1 MQVARRGV
9 RDATV
14 EDGREGADAVDAG
27 LTPRRRSTIFGNE
40 RRCFVSSSDP
50 SRSVRGPSML
60 LPLQSLAASFLVA
73 ASARISG
80 ADRVVHRPRR
90 WRRALG
96 MVPAAVIAAGL
107 ASLPAAVRAG
117 EAATASN
124 ASVAV
129 SAVAVG
135 GDETATTISIDL
147 TRPVPIGVFGLAAPD
162 RLVIDLPGARFDLPR
177 DAGAGARGLVRQW
190 RFGAFAADRS
200 RLVFDLARPVRL
212 TGADLQAADGT
223 RPTRM
228 VVALGA
234 AGPDEAP
241 WRPVHLGPPEPPRTA
256 DTARPAPATTAG
268 KRVIVVD
275 AGHGG
280 VDAGTVSPA
289 TGTPEKTV
297 VLEMAKVLARRL
309 EETGRYAVRMT
320 RQSDVFVG
328 LDARVDVARAAR
340 ADLFLSIHADAEYD
354 HSVRGATVYTV
365 AEKASD
371 ARAAALAAK
380 ENRSDAIA
388 GLIEEAARDDVT
400 DILADLTR
408 RESRRFS
415 RDLARDILAEY
426 ARNGR
431 LVKGAAHREAGLK
444 VLRAHDFPSVLVEIG
459 FLSNPED
466 EKQMASVDWRDH
478 TAGSLIAAIDRWFSE
493 RGSAVSAGAATGRA
507 PVSP

>member
-1 MQVARRGV
+1 M
-9 RDATV
+9 
-14 EDGREGADAVDAG
+14 
-27 LTPRRRSTIFGNE
+27 LL
-40 RRCFVSSSDP
+40 P
-50 SRSVRGPSML
+50 SRSHATAP
-60 LPLQSLAASFLVA
+60 LAAVV
-73 ASARISG
+73 ARISG
-80 ADRVVHRPRR
+80 TNDDLRRPPGRRGVVG
-90 WRRALG
+90 AVIASGL
-96 MVPAAVIAAGL
+96 AAVIAAVI
-107 ASLPAAVRAG
+107 AWSPAAVRAAEVG
-117 EAATASN
+117 AVNAAN
-124 ASVAV
+124 AAVVV

-135 GDETATTISIDL
+135 GDDTATTISIDL

-162 RLVIDLPGARFDLPR
+162 RLVVDLPGARFDLPR
-177 DAGAGARGLVRQW
+177 EAGGGARGLVRQW
-190 RFGAFAADRS
+190 RYGAFAADRS
-200 RLVFDLARPVRL
+200 RLVFDLKQPVRL
-212 TGADLQAADGT
+212 TGADLLPAEGT
-223 RPTRM
+223 RPARM
-228 VVALGA
+228 VVALAA
-234 AGPDEAP
+234 AGGNGTP
-241 WRPVHLGPPEPPRTA
+241 WQPVHLGPPEP
-256 DTARPAPATTAG
+256 ARAAETVRPVAPAPAG

-297 VLEMAKVLARRL
+297 VLEMAKVMARRL

-328 LDARVDVARAAR
+328 LDARVEAARAAR

-354 HSVRGATVYTV
+354 HSVRGATVYTLS
-365 AEKASD
+365 EKATD

-388 GLIEEAARDDVT
+388 GLIEEAARDEVT

-408 RESRRFS
+408 RETRRFS

-466 EKQMASVDWRDH
+466 EKLMASVDWRDH
-478 TAGSLIAAIDRWFSE
+478 TAGSLIAAIDRWFAE
-493 RGSAVSAGAATGRA
+493 RGSAAIPAISAGPATGRA